1 MRAAL
6 LAAVV
11 TAAAMIAYQVG
22 ARATRDAL
30 FLTHFPFRLL
40 PAMMAGSSVLA
51 IAFAYASTRALTR
64 WGPERVV
71 PTAFAASGVLI
82 LLEWLIS
89 FVSAPAAAILL
100 YLHYGCLGALLVSG
114 FWSFVNE
121 RFDPRTAK
129 RQLGRI
135 TAAGT
140 VGGLIGGVTATQVAQ
155 WLPIT
160 AMMPV
165 LAGFHLVG
173 SAAVVRLRL
182 GASPIPPAG
191 PSDEPSGARATA
203 RSPYI
208 RGLITLVLLVTVVEG
223 LIDLTLKGR
232 ASVVLGGGGDL
243 LHFFAL
249 FYTGLSLLTV
259 IVQAGFSRLALEK
272 LGPARA
278 AAILP
283 AGTAVA
289 AAGAAV
295 SPVLVTAAIARGVEY
310 VLANSVYRGGY
321 EVLFTPVPAREKRS
335 IKALADVG
343 ASRAGDIAAAGIA
356 QAIFLLP
363 LARPGVPIM
372 ILAGAIS
379 IVAIVIA
386 YRLHAGYVQ
395 TLARGLVSR
404 AVQLDIKDV
413 ADPTTR
419 STVLQ
424 TLGPLALSQIF
435 RIPKEDRAA
444 TPRPSRPGEPGSGDH
459 ASIVVAQDD
468 EEAQELRRIRDL
480 HSRDPDR
487 VRRRLK
493 SDRLS
498 AVHVPH
504 LIPLLGWDDV
514 ARDAIEA
521 LRRISVEASAPLVVA
536 LLDPNT
542 DFAIRRRIPLV
553 IATFRDPAAVR
564 GLYRGLSDRRFEV
577 RYRCGR
583 GLVHLGDLDPSLM
596 VTREEAFQAVLREI
610 EMGAG
615 VWESR
620 KVLDRMDD
628 EGWSPVMD
636 EMLRDRANRSLEH
649 VFTLLSLALPRQP
662 LRIAFKGLHTEDPL
676 LRGTALEYLESSL
689 PPEIR
694 KPLWPFLED
703 SRPKRAPESRPRE
716 QVLQDL
722 LESNHSIVIRL
733 EELKRKD
740 ESGKTETD

>member
-1 MRAAL
+1 
-6 LAAVV
+6 
-11 TAAAMIAYQVG
+11 
-22 ARATRDAL
+22 
-30 FLTHFPFRLL
+30 
-40 PAMMAGSSVLA
+40 
-51 IAFAYASTRALTR
+51 
-64 WGPERVV
+64 
-71 PTAFAASGVLI
+71 
-82 LLEWLIS
+82 
-89 FVSAPAAAILL
+89 
-100 YLHYGCLGALLVSG
+100 
-114 FWSFVNE
+114 
-121 RFDPRTAK
+121 
-129 RQLGRI
+129 
-135 TAAGT
+135 
-140 VGGLIGGVTATQVAQ
+140 
-155 WLPIT
+155 
-160 AMMPV
+160 
-165 LAGFHLVG
+165 
-173 SAAVVRLRL
+173 
-182 GASPIPPAG
+182 
-191 PSDEPSGARATA
+191 
-203 RSPYI
+203 
-208 RGLITLVLLVTVVEG
+208 
-223 LIDLTLKGR
+223 
-232 ASVVLGGGGDL
+232 
-243 LHFFAL
+243 
-249 FYTGLSLLTV
+249 
-259 IVQAGFSRLALEK
+259 
-272 LGPARA
+272 
-278 AAILP
+278 
-283 AGTAVA
+283 
-289 AAGAAV
+289 
-295 SPVLVTAAIARGVEY
+295 
-310 VLANSVYRGGY
+310 RGGY

-363 LARPGVPIM
+363 LARPGVPLM

-379 IVAIVIA
+379 IVAIVLA

-435 RIPKEDRAA
+435 RIPKEGSAA
-444 TPRPSRPGEPGSGDH
+444 TPRPSRPGEPGSDDH
-459 ASIVVAQDD
+459 VNIVVAQDD

-553 IATFRDPAAVR
+553 IATFRDPTAVR

-703 SRPKRAPESRPRE
+703 NRPKRAPESRPRE

-740 ESGKTETD
+740 ESGKTETG